1 MRSTHQRSYP
11 MKTDRHPIEPGAE
24 RRQERRFTASWPV
37 EFSLFGTGNSP
48 GQSAVAIDLS
58 REGLCLKADR
68 PLKTGMNLCI
78 RIQELSCGASCK
90 EETWFA
96 RMLSVSEV
104 KWCRQIKDQKHTWYL
119 AGIKH
124 LVGDY

>member
-1 MRSTHQRSYP
+1 
-11 MKTDRHPIEPGAE
+11 
-24 RRQERRFTASWPV
+24 
-37 EFSLFGTGNSP
+37 
-48 GQSAVAIDLS
+48 LS

-78 RIQELSCGASCK
+78 RIHELSCGANCK

-104 KWCRQIKDQKHTWYL
+104 KWCRQIKDQKHTCYL

-124 LVGDY
+124 IMGDY

>member
-1 MRSTHQRSYP
+1 
-11 MKTDRHPIEPGAE
+11 MKTDRHPIEPSAE
-24 RRQERRFTASWPV
+24 RRQGRRFTVSYPV
-37 EFSLFGTGNSP
+37 EVSLFGTGNSP
-48 GQSAVAIDLS
+48 GQPAVAIDLS

-78 RIQELSCGASCK
+78 RIHELSCVAECK

-104 KWCRQIKDQKHTWYL
+104 KWCRQIKDKKYTWYL

-124 LVGDY
+124 LMGDY

>member
-1 MRSTHQRSYP
+1 
-11 MKTDRHPIEPGAE
+11 MKTDRHPSESSAE
-24 RRQERRFTASWPV
+24 RRREQRFTVSWPV

-48 GQSAVAIDLS
+48 GLSAVAIDLS
-58 REGLCLKADR
+58 REGLCMKTDR
-68 PLKTGMNLCI
+68 PLKTGVDLCI
-78 RIQELSCGASCK
+78 RIQALRYATECM
-90 EETWFA
+90 EETGFA

-124 LVGDY
+124 LMGDY